1 MIEVL
6 SPGGLTTIQDLG
18 RPGFAH
24 LGVPPSGAA
33 DPRSLRLA
41 NRLVGNEEGAP
52 ALETTIR
59 GPRLAFH
66 ADAVVALAGAP
77 VSARVDG
84 RAISMHE
91 AVSVRQGDVLDVGF
105 ATAGVRAYVAVR
117 GGIAA
122 DRVLGSAATDVLSEL
137 GPPILATGARLAL
150 AGATCGVASPGGSDV
165 LRPSPFRA
173 SAVLRVIPGP
183 RADRFTPDALDAMCG
198 ATWVVCSASNR
209 VGVRLRGPALIP
221 VDRSE
226 LASEGLVTG
235 ALQVPPSGEPI
246 LMLADHPT
254 TGGYPVLAVV
264 VDEDLPLIGQLRPG
278 ERFALRTG

>member
-59 GPRLAFH
+59 GPRVAFH

-84 RAISMHE
+84 RAVSMHE

-105 ATAGVRAYVAVR
+105 ATAGVRTYLAVH

-137 GPPILATGARLAL
+137 GPPILATGTHLAL

-183 RADRFTPDALDAMCG
+183 RADRFSPDALDAMCD
-198 ATWVVCSASNR
+198 ATWLVCSASNR

-246 LMLADHPT
+246 LMLVDHPT

-278 ERFALRTG
+278 ERFALRAG